1 MFLRRLEGKSID
13 ALICHG
19 GSGGGGSSSG
29 EIGYPIWMQE
39 THHNWLSGDP
49 NQSFPGDD
57 VMDNSIVD
65 LMNVAHGVGGN
76 PYEGETAYDPN
87 VDASVVAASPLGLM
101 DAQFVASKTIMD
113 ALDSEVDWESHVD
126 LAATKYT
133 KFSTIDF
140 LDSLSTA
147 INGLLAAVES
157 SLSSSSITDMVTAF
171 ENNKKTRFLRDVG
184 MWSAGMADIN
194 AVHTS
199 SFIMGLAVQ
208 QIEFSNSVD
217 QYERELKA
225 NVYTKIIQA
234 GIDAYVK
241 AQVLRVGSED
251 TMLIQG
257 PDLIGK
263 LEHLKIQAQSQLM
276 QTKAEVERI
285 TMVALREE
293 TDRQMELEVDES
305 LWDMEAYMYG
315 GNVLGS
321 IAGASAGRKG
331 TQMSRGQTALGGAM
345 AGASIGASFGPWG
358 AGIGFV
364 AGGLLGWLF

>member
-1 MFLRRLEGKSID
+1 MFLKLLEGLPLD

-19 GSGGGGSSSG
+19 GSGGGSSSG
-29 EIGYPIWMQE
+29 TIGYPLWME
-39 THHNWLSGDP
+39 DAHNNWLQGNALLDP
-49 NQSFPGDD
+49 SDD
-57 VMDNSIVD
+57 AMDNSIVD

-76 PYEGETAYDPN
+76 PYEDETAYDPN
-87 VDASVVAASPLGLM
+87 AAVSLVNNSPLDKM
-101 DAQFVASKTIMD
+101 NVQFVASKAIMD
-113 ALDSEVDWESHVD
+113 ALDSETNWESHVD

-133 KFSTIDF
+133 KFSNIDF
-140 LDSLSTA
+140 LNSLSDA
-147 INGLLAAVES
+147 IDGLLAAVES

-225 NVYTKIIQA
+225 NIYTKIIQA

-263 LEHLKIQAQSQLM
+263 LESLRIQAQSQLM
-276 QTKAEVERI
+276 QTKAEIERMTI
-285 TMVALREE
+285 VALREE
-293 TDRQMELEVDES
+293 NDRQMELEVDEAT
-305 LWDMEAYMYG
+305 WDMEAYMYG
-315 GNVLGS
+315 SNVMAS
-321 IAGASAGRKG
+321 ISGASAGRKG
-331 TQMSRGQTALGGAM
+331 TQMSKGQTALGGAM
-345 AGASIGASFGPWG
+345 AGASIGAAFGPWG
-358 AGIGFV
+358 AAAGFV
-364 AGGLLGWLF
+364 VGGLLGWLF